1 MIGLVYTTPAWRKR
15 GVGGYLM
22 EVARDYLYQSRIAE
36 AVYDVR
42 WQMSDAVNLA
52 ARVGYRRSETLM
64 RLPGINVDAL
74 GAGKR

>member
-1 MIGLVYTTPAWRKR
+1 MR

-22 EVARDYLYQSRIAE
+22 EVARDYFYQSRIAE
-36 AVYDVR
+36 AICDVR

-52 ARVGYRRSETLM
+52 ARAGYRRSETLM

-74 GAGKR
+74 GAEKR